1 MNYSPNSLLSK
12 MSIRFATTMS
22 QHNLNHSD
30 SHLYGAPR
38 PKQEPKS
45 SIASSTSHT
54 FASSLSSLLAAKP
67 TKASAT
73 TSARARP
80 SKSNKNDIFTSH
92 NKGSKKRAAAD
103 LADQDGSTVQKHN
116 SEIGALDYDTLHR
129 SKRKMEEKARLY
141 AAMKRGDYVPPKRG
155 INDDESGALVD
166 FDRKWA
172 EEEAAGKEASYD
184 TSSDDGGDSEE
195 EEMVDYVDELGRPR
209 RGTRAEAARE
219 AREQRMAA
227 NAQAELEEMSARP
240 AMPSS
245 GVIYGD
251 TVQSAAFN
259 PDVQASSAMA
269 NLAAKR
275 DRSAT
280 PPEEVHYDATKE
292 VRSKGVGFYQFSKD
306 KDARDREMR
315 QLEKDREET
324 IRREREREERK
335 QKKLNELEERRKR
348 IKAKRGEREADG
360 FLRSL
365 ESELGGS

>member
-1 MNYSPNSLLSK
+1 MP
-12 MSIRFATTMS
+12 MS
-22 QHNLNHSD
+22 QHNLNTPD
-30 SHLYGAPR
+30 SHLYGAAR
-38 PKQEPKS
+38 PEREPKS
-45 SIASSTSHT
+45 SITSSTSHS

-67 TKASAT
+67 PKASAT

-80 SKSNKNDIFTSH
+80 SKSSKNDIFTSH

-103 LADQDGSTVQKHN
+103 IAGQDGSTEQKHN
-116 SEIGALDYDTLHR
+116 SDIGALDYDTLHR

-141 AAMKRGDYVPPKRG
+141 AAMKRGDYVAPKRG
-155 INDDESGALVD
+155 MSDEDSGALVD

-172 EEEAAGKEASYD
+172 EDEAAGKETNYD
-184 TSSDDGGDSEE
+184 TSSDDGGDSDD
-195 EEMVDYVDELGRPR
+195 EEMVDYIDELGRPR

-227 NAQAELEEMSARP
+227 HAQAELEEMSARP

-245 GVIYGD
+245 GVIFGD

-259 PDVQASSAMA
+259 PDIQASSAMA

-280 PPEEVHYDATKE
+280 PPEEVHYDASKE

-306 KDARDREMR
+306 KEGREREMR
-315 QLEKDREET
+315 QLEKEREET
-324 IRREREREERK
+324 VKREKEREERK
-335 QKKLNELEERRKR
+335 QKKLRDIEERRKK
-348 IKAKRGEREADG
+348 IKEKRGEREVDG
-360 FLRSL
+360 FLKSL
-365 ESELGGS
+365 ESELGGG